1 MDGSQ
6 ESVVDLLKLAF
17 RSLSKKFPGSF
28 NTEFIDNMSRSFAR
42 EVIAKS
48 DPKNTEHFI
57 RFLRRVALKIISM
70 DEKILDRQLDTT
82 ITPG

>member
-1 MDGSQ
+1 
-6 ESVVDLLKLAF
+6 LAF
-17 RSLSKKFPGSF
+17 SSLSKIYPGRY

-48 DPKNTEHFI
+48 DPKYTLSD
-57 RFLRRVALKIISM
+57 FLRRLGLKIISM
-70 DEKILDRQLDTT
+70 DEKILDRLLNAT